1 MTAVG
6 NCEPR
11 GDVSRADVDLPVGR
25 RGSAALDRKTV
36 AERLMLSGSAR
47 YELRR

>member
-11 GDVSRADVDLPVGR
+11 GDVSRADVEFLVGQ
-25 RGSAALDRKTV
+25 RGSAVLDRTSA
-36 AERLMLSGSAR
+36 AEWLLPSGSAR
-47 YELRR
+47 HGIRR

>member
-6 NCEPR
+6 NWEPR
-11 GDVSRADVDLPVGR
+11 GDVSRADVEFLVGQR
-25 RGSAALDRKTV
+25 VSAALNRRS
-36 AERLMLSGSAR
+36 APEWLIPSGSAR